1 MVYRDGL
8 LIMYNNKA
16 NYRPIK
22 FLDRME
28 RNNHIVLLYDN
39 EEYADLVISRYLLNG
54 LQKGESCIFF
64 TADKPEIIEERLSA
78 EGIDVDSYK
87 QTNSLRIFRIERSDA
102 DKFDALGTLKHIR
115 EEATKGMKPPYRFV
129 GRTIMDTGSKEGMK
143 LGLVVEKTG
152 HEHFEEFD
160 NSQLCYYDISGI
172 EQSKRNEWISELLK
186 NHHHVIYASEP
197 DRAVA
202 FETMLLEDGE

>member
-1 MVYRDGL
+1 M
-8 LIMYNNKA
+8 NAEKA
-16 NYRPIK
+16 NYRPLK

-28 RNNHIVLLYDN
+28 GNNHVVLLYDN

-64 TADKPEIIEERLSA
+64 TADKPETIEERLSA

-102 DKFDALGTLKHIR
+102 NNKLDALGTLKRIR

-152 HEHFEEFD
+152 QEHFEEFD
-160 NSQLCYYDISGI
+160 NSQLCYYDISRI
-172 EQSKRNEWISELLK
+172 EQSKRDEWIRELLK
-186 NHHHVIYASEP
+186 SHHHVIYASEP

>member
-1 MVYRDGL
+1 MSAE
-8 LIMYNNKA
+8 KA

-87 QTNSLRIFRIERSDA
+87 QTNSLRIFRTERSDA

-160 NSQLCYYDISGI
+160 NSQLCYYNISGI
-172 EQSKRNEWISELLK
+172 EQSRRNEWISELLK

>member
-1 MVYRDGL
+1 M
-8 LIMYNNKA
+8 NAEKA

-87 QTNSLRIFRIERSDA
+87 QTNSLRIFRTERSDA

-160 NSQLCYYDISGI
+160 NSQLCYYNISGI

>member
-1 MVYRDGL
+1 MSTE
-8 LIMYNNKA
+8 KA

-160 NSQLCYYDISGI
+160 NSQLCYYNISGI

>member
-1 MVYRDGL
+1 M
-8 LIMYNNKA
+8 NAEKA

-22 FLDRME
+22 FLDKME
-28 RNNHIVLLYDN
+28 GNNHIVLLYDN
-39 EEYADLVISRYLLNG
+39 QKYAYLVIARYLLNG

-64 TADKPEIIEERLSA
+64 TADKPETIEERLSA

-87 QTNSLRIFRIERSDA
+87 RTNSLRIFRTERSDA
-102 DKFDALGTLKHIR
+102 NKLDALGTLKHIR
-115 EEATKGMKPPYRFV
+115 EEATRGMKSPYRFV
-129 GRTIMDTGSKEGMK
+129 GRTITDTGTIEGMN

-172 EQSKRNEWISELLK
+172 EQSKRDEWIRGLLK

-197 DRAVA
+197 NKAVA
-202 FETMLLEDGE
+202 FETMLLEPEE

>member
-1 MVYRDGL
+1 MSAE
-8 LIMYNNKA
+8 KA

-87 QTNSLRIFRIERSDA
+87 QTNSLRIFRFERSDS
-102 DKFDALGTLKHIR
+102 DEFDALGTLKHIR

-160 NSQLCYYDISGI
+160 NSQLCYYNISGI

>member
-1 MVYRDGL
+1 M
-8 LIMYNNKA
+8 NSEKA

-28 RNNHIVLLYDN
+28 GNNHIVLLYDN
-39 EEYADLVISRYLLNG
+39 QKYADLVIARYLLNG

-64 TADKPEIIEERLSA
+64 TSDKPETIEERLSA

-87 QTNSLRIFRIERSDA
+87 QTSTLRIHRIERYDSN
-102 DKFDALGTLKHIR
+102 KLDALGTLKHIR
-115 EEATKGMKPPYRFV
+115 EEATRGMKPPYRFV
-129 GRTIMDTGSKEGMK
+129 GRTIMDTGTIEGMN

-152 HEHFEEFD
+152 HEHFEEFN

-172 EQSKRNEWISELLK
+172 EQSKRDEWIRGLLK

-197 DRAVA
+197 DKAVA
-202 FETMLLEDGE
+202 FETILLEPEE

>member
-1 MVYRDGL
+1 MSAE
-8 LIMYNNKA
+8 KA

-102 DKFDALGTLKHIR
+102 DKFDALRTLKHIR

-143 LGLVVEKTG
+143 LGVVVEKTG

-160 NSQLCYYDISGI
+160 NSQLCYYNISGI
-172 EQSKRNEWISELLK
+172 EQSKRNEWITELLK

>member
-1 MVYRDGL
+1 MSAE
-8 LIMYNNKA
+8 KA

-102 DKFDALGTLKHIR
+102 DKFDALGRLKHIR
-115 EEATKGMKPPYRFV
+115 EEGTKGMKPPYRFV

-160 NSQLCYYDISGI
+160 NSQLCYYNISGI

>member
-1 MVYRDGL
+1 MSAE
-8 LIMYNNKA
+8 KA

-160 NSQLCYYDISGI
+160 NSQLCYYNISGI

-202 FETMLLEDGE
+202 FETMLLEDG

>member
-1 MVYRDGL
+1 MSAE
-8 LIMYNNKA
+8 KA

-87 QTNSLRIFRIERSDA
+87 QTNSLRIFRIERSDS
-102 DKFDALGTLKHIR
+102 DEFDALGTLKHIR

-160 NSQLCYYDISGI
+160 NSQLCYYNISGI

-202 FETMLLEDGE
+202 FETMLLVDGE

>member
-1 MVYRDGL
+1 M
-8 LIMYNNKA
+8 NAEKA

-28 RNNHIVLLYDN
+28 GNNHMVLLYDN
-39 EEYADLVISRYLLNG
+39 QKYADLIIARYFLNG

-64 TADKPEIIEERLSA
+64 TTDKPEIIEERLSA

-87 QTNSLRIFRIERSDA
+87 RTNSLRIFYIERYDVNNN
-102 DKFDALGTLKHIR
+102 KLDALGTLKLIR
-115 EEATKGMKPPYRFV
+115 EEATRGMKPPYRFV
-129 GRTIMDTGSKEGMK
+129 GRTIMETGTIEGMN
-143 LGLVVEKTG
+143 LGLVVEKIG

-172 EQSKRNEWISELLK
+172 EQSKRDEWIRELLK
-186 NHHHVIYASEP
+186 NHHYVIYASEP
-197 DRAVA
+197 DKAVA
-202 FETMLLEDGE
+202 FETMLLEPEE

>member
-1 MVYRDGL
+1 MSAE
-8 LIMYNNKA
+8 KA

-78 EGIDVDSYK
+78 EGIDVNSYK
-87 QTNSLRIFRIERSDA
+87 QTNSLRIFRFERSDA
-102 DKFDALGTLKHIR
+102 DEFDALGTLKHVR

-160 NSQLCYYDISGI
+160 NSQLCYYNISGI